1 MLSIEQPSFNCYYI
15 NMDIS
20 SKVRK
25 NIKAIRT
32 KKKVSQG
39 DIAKAL
45 GVHISYISQI
55 ERGIRNPTLSTIEK
69 IAGVLGVSIKDLIK

>member
-1 MLSIEQPSFNCYYI
+1 MLSIEQLSFNCYYI

-20 SKVRK
+20 SRVRK
-25 NIKAIRT
+25 NIKAIRI

-45 GVHISYISQI
+45 DVHITYISQI

-69 IAGVLGVSIKDLIK
+69 IAGVLKVSIRDLIK